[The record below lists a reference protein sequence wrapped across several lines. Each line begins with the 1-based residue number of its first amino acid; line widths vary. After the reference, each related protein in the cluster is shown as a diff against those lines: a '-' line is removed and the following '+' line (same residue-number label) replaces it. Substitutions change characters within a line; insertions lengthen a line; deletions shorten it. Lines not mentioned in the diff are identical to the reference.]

1 MRIADN
7 EPVAKAVCPITVIV
21 LVLNLEKSDM
31 SKLLLKASLGNL
43 PKKRRIEVNA
53 LIVAFVE
60 DSLYYYYAPQLD
72 VYGYG
77 RTETEAKESFEITL
91 HEFFRY
97 TLNKGT
103 LQNELKRLGW
113 KFQTK
118 TKAIAAPGFSQL
130 LQSSAELKD
139 IVENRSFTK
148 TQHLI
153 QMPAV
158 A

>member
-1 MRIADN
+1 MELKKTGYKSRLSDN
-7 EPVAKAVCPITVIV
+7 RYC
-21 LVLNLEKSDM
+21 LNFKPSIEIM
-31 SKLLLKASLGNL
+31 SKLQLKASIGNL
-43 PKKRRIEVNA
+43 PKNKRVDVQV
-53 LIVAFVE
+53 LILAFVE
-60 DSLYYYYAPQLD
+60 DSLFYYYAPQLD

-77 RTETEAKESFEITL
+77 QTETEAKESFEITL

-103 LQNELKRLGW
+103 LQSELKRLGW
-113 KFQTK
+113 KMQTK
-118 TKAIAAPGFSQL
+118 TKAISAPDFSLL

-148 TQHLI
+148 THHLI

>member
-1 MRIADN
+1 
-7 EPVAKAVCPITVIV
+7 
-21 LVLNLEKSDM
+21 M
-31 SKLLLKASLGNL
+31 SKLRLKASLGNL
-43 PKKRRIEVNA
+43 PKNKRIDVNV
-53 LIVAFVE
+53 LIVTFVE

-77 RTETEAKESFEITL
+77 QTETEAKDSFEITL

-103 LQNELKRLGW
+103 LQDELKRLGW
-113 KFQTK
+113 KLQKK
-118 TKAIAAPGFSQL
+118 TKAILAPDFSRL
-130 LQSSAELKD
+130 LQSSTDLKD

>member
-1 MRIADN
+1 MS
-7 EPVAKAVCPITVIV
+7 
-21 LVLNLEKSDM
+21 NLR
-31 SKLLLKASLGNL
+31 LKASLGNL
-43 PKKRRIEVNA
+43 PKNKRVDVNV
-53 LIVAFVE
+53 LIVTFIE
-60 DSLYYYYAPQLD
+60 DSLFYYYAPQLD

-77 RTETEAKESFEITL
+77 QTETESKESFEITL
-91 HEFFRY
+91 HEFFRF

-103 LQNELKRLGW
+103 LQDELKRLGW
-113 KFQTK
+113 KLQKK
-118 TKAIAAPGFSQL
+118 TKAISAPDFTQL
-130 LQSSAELKD
+130 LQSSPDLKD

>member
-1 MRIADN
+1 MITGIAL
-7 EPVAKAVCPITVIV
+7 I
-21 LVLNLEKSDM
+21 LNFEKKDM
-31 SKLLLKASLGNL
+31 SKLLLKASLANM
-43 PKKRRIEVNA
+43 PKNKHIEVNA
-53 LIVAFVE
+53 LIVTFVE
-60 DSLYYYYAPQLD
+60 DSLFYYYAPQLD

-77 RTETEAKESFEITL
+77 QTETEAKESFETTL

-113 KFQTK
+113 KLQTK
-118 TKAIAAPGFSQL
+118 TKVIVAPDFSQL
-130 LQSSAELKD
+130 LQLSAELKD

>member
-1 MRIADN
+1 MG
-7 EPVAKAVCPITVIV
+7 
-21 LVLNLEKSDM
+21 
-31 SKLLLKASLGNL
+31 KLLLKAPIGNL
-43 PKKRRIEVNA
+43 PKDKRIELNA

-60 DSLYYYYAPQLD
+60 DSVYYYYAPQLD

-77 RTETEAKESFEITL
+77 QTETEAKESFEITL

-113 KFQTK
+113 KLRTK
-118 TKAIAAPGFSQL
+118 AKAIAAPGFSQL
-130 LQSSAELKD
+130 LQTNAELKD

-153 QMPAV
+153 QIPAV

>member
-1 MRIADN
+1 
-7 EPVAKAVCPITVIV
+7 
-21 LVLNLEKSDM
+21 M
-31 SKLLLKASLGNL
+31 SNIQLKASLGNL
-43 PKKRRIEVNA
+43 PKNKRVDVNV
-53 LIVAFVE
+53 LIVTFVE

-72 VYGYG
+72 LYGYG
-77 RTETEAKESFEITL
+77 QTETEARESFETTL

-103 LQNELKRLGW
+103 LPNELKRLGW
-113 KFQTK
+113 KLQKK
-118 TKAIAAPGFSQL
+118 TKAISAPDFSRL
-130 LQSSAELKD
+130 LQLSPDLKD

-153 QMPAV
+153 QIPAV

>member
-1 MRIADN
+1 
-7 EPVAKAVCPITVIV
+7 
-21 LVLNLEKSDM
+21 M
-31 SKLLLKASLGNL
+31 SKLRLKASLGNL
-43 PKKRRIEVNA
+43 PKNKRVDVNV

-77 RTETEAKESFEITL
+77 QTETEAKESFEITL

-103 LQNELKRLGW
+103 LQDELKRLGW
-113 KFQTK
+113 KLQK
-118 TKAIAAPGFSQL
+118 KSKIILAPDFSQL
-130 LQSSAELKD
+130 LQSSADLKD